1 MADGIDGTVGF
12 VGLGLMGLPMAR
24 RLAGAGPLVVWN
36 RSPDRCA
43 PVRALGA
50 EVAADPAEVF
60 DRVATVVLMLADG
73 VAVDAVLGRGT
84 AAFARV
90 AGHTVVHMG
99 TTSPSY
105 SRDLAADVAAAG
117 GRYVEAPVSGSRVPA
132 ETGALV
138 AMLAG
143 DERVVDEVRPLLAP
157 MCRRTVWCGPVPNA
171 LLMKLAVNVFLI
183 ATVTGLTESH
193 HFAQRHGLD
202 LAVFREVLDSGQTAS
217 AVSRIK
223 TAKLAAG
230 DLSAQAAV
238 ADVLRNN
245 DLIVE
250 AARAAGIA
258 SPLLDTC
265 RALFAE
271 AVALGH
277 GADDMVGVLA
287 AIEAR
292 TDRDWQEIDAGRRF

>member
-12 VGLGLMGLPMAR
+12 VGLGLMGLPMAC

-60 DRVATVVLMLADG
+60 DRAATVVLMLADG

-84 AAFARV
+84 AAFAKV

-105 SRDLAADVAAAG
+105 SRDLAADIAAAG

-143 DERVVDEVRPLLAP
+143 DERVINEVRPLLAS
-157 MCRRTVWCGPVPNA
+157 MCRQTVWCGPVPNA

-183 ATVTGLTESH
+183 ATITGLAESH

-202 LAVFREVLDSGQTAS
+202 LAVFREVLDGGQTAS

-265 RALFAE
+265 RALFAD
-271 AVALGH
+271 AVALGR